1 MSAAKGWERGECRIV
16 TTEAPTAGEPARA
29 WFSAEAPGLAV
40 TQAPW
45 DELIGVWAVTHASSG
60 RCVAGGLDTLAE
72 ARKVALR
79 IAPLTDWT
87 RSRNELFSTPGLG
100 KKVRQAVVDVCA

>member
-1 MSAAKGWERGECRIV
+1 MSARNGWERGECRIV
-16 TTEAPTAGEPARA
+16 TTRAPEDGEAVAA
-29 WFSAEAPGLAV
+29 WFSERAPGLAV
-40 TQAPW
+40 TQYDGGGAFYS
-45 DELIGVWAVTHASSG
+45 VTHVGSG

-72 ARKVALR
+72 AKKVALR

-100 KKVRQAVVDVCA
+100 KQVRQAVVDVCA